1 MRMNC
6 QMGTNQQLPWL
17 KEIKKA
23 HGSVEVTSLMQA
35 DAINCDGIYTVGKRA
50 WKKPD
55 TTSKVGNE
63 ELFEMSFAFLYE
75 NCFFKNQ
82 NHWF

>member
-1 MRMNC
+1 MHKNC
-6 QMGTNQQLPWL
+6 QLDTNQQLPWL

-55 TTSKVGNE
+55 STSEVVKD
-63 ELFEMSFAFLYE
+63 
-75 NCFFKNQ
+75 
-82 NHWF
+82 